1 MNSKFTDLVSRL
13 KSSMLSGNKEEW
25 LNLLMVD
32 DDIAKQSMNKWF
44 EDYFMVYKVKRCQ
57 VTLDESYIVDN
68 SCEIRCL
75 VKVQYQEGKK
85 YLADLLLYVKED
97 IESKKI
103 NIVSIERFY
112 QPAQRKNVNWQTV
125 LKQDE
130 PWWKCIHIKE
140 ELSDDDELQHIQL
153 ARAIT
158 RNIRFRE
165 AHIQLECASIMTT
178 MMSQVISNI
187 CRQLELPNEN
197 SEHNLKYIYDILM
210 DRFHLQITR
219 PDRDNTWASKYLAP
233 WYGIEE
239 ILSGKEEGK
248 RIAVSCNF
256 FMSTLYVLLR
266 WSGFKTSH
274 LVQFRIVNQDYLI
287 VKTIDNRLYFI
298 SHDNITLCSQSTIY
312 PSGTINRV
320 FGAEWYIDFKGNA
333 AEISPDLL
341 GEYNLIAQNTFLP
354 VYNPIVMEG
363 EIMSVTPDLDSDDFR
378 DTVLKSGNYTKSSIY
393 PWIRYANQT
402 LCVSKP
408 EAYIYWSIQSNWG
421 NLNFR
426 NEEEIYQY
434 VDQMENESIFPEN
447 DRLMTADQCIRHQT
461 SGTKDRAAFL
471 LAAFKKFFSAQGIVV
486 FTKKYDYV
494 VYKFDQNNI
503 WILYNVSL
511 HKKSKLIEGEIVL
524 AFDDTN
530 SYCILQNKNYEKLEW
545 LQHNFGHI
553 VE

>member
-1 MNSKFTDLVSRL
+1 
-13 KSSMLSGNKEEW
+13 MLSGNKEEW

-44 EDYFMVYKVKRCQ
+44 DDYFMVYKVKRCQ

-130 PWWKCIHIKE
+130 PWWKCIQIKE

-210 DRFHLQITR
+210 DRFH
-219 PDRDNTWASKYLAP
+219 
-233 WYGIEE
+233 
-239 ILSGKEEGK
+239 
-248 RIAVSCNF
+248 
-256 FMSTLYVLLR
+256 
-266 WSGFKTSH
+266 
-274 LVQFRIVNQDYLI
+274 
-287 VKTIDNRLYFI
+287 
-298 SHDNITLCSQSTIY
+298 
-312 PSGTINRV
+312 
-320 FGAEWYIDFKGNA
+320 
-333 AEISPDLL
+333 
-341 GEYNLIAQNTFLP
+341 
-354 VYNPIVMEG
+354 
-363 EIMSVTPDLDSDDFR
+363 
-378 DTVLKSGNYTKSSIY
+378 
-393 PWIRYANQT
+393 
-402 LCVSKP
+402 
-408 EAYIYWSIQSNWG
+408 
-421 NLNFR
+421 
-426 NEEEIYQY
+426 
-434 VDQMENESIFPEN
+434 
-447 DRLMTADQCIRHQT
+447 
-461 SGTKDRAAFL
+461 
-471 LAAFKKFFSAQGIVV
+471 
-486 FTKKYDYV
+486 
-494 VYKFDQNNI
+494 
-503 WILYNVSL
+503 
-511 HKKSKLIEGEIVL
+511 
-524 AFDDTN
+524 
-530 SYCILQNKNYEKLEW
+530 
-545 LQHNFGHI
+545 
-553 VE
+553 